1 MKISSYVMALLGSA
15 GRRCGSCWW
24 RVGWSSVYGAAVQAD
39 WLTELLW
46 VWAEKLKLL
55 TLTVGFPLHSGDRWA
70 RPWSVNYR
78 PSCWRP
84 STASLCAS
92 PSAALP
98 LIPTSPPLKKK
109 KKKRL
114 LCLAFWTNFCEPPS
128 LCFSMWFPVCLHLHS
143 YKKEHIKNWVNSG
156 VYIRIANR
164 RAAMSHWRLKSN

>member
-1 MKISSYVMALLGSA
+1 MRFRSRIYLFTPKEIMKISSYVMVLLGSA

-46 VWAEKLKLL
+46 VWAERLKLL

-70 RPWSVNYR
+70 RPWSVNYC

-109 KKKRL
+109 KDFSVWLSGPISVNHLPSAFPCGFLCVCTCIVIKK
-114 LCLAFWTNFCEPPS
+114 S
-128 LCFSMWFPVCLHLHS
+128 
-143 YKKEHIKNWVNSG
+143 I
-156 VYIRIANR
+156 
-164 RAAMSHWRLKSN
+164 